1 MQTLIEHLLRQFE
14 TGKMSRR
21 ELAQRL
27 ACAAAAVSVP
37 AAAAGAPSGSGFKTV
52 EVNHISYQV
61 KDYRVTRDFYVDLMG
76 MKVVADAW
84 RGRPEC
90 VLTWD
95 RGPASY
101 LIPRNHPEG
110 QASADGKPVVDHIAY
125 TIENWNTKAVE
136 AELKRR
142 GLDPRPDTEDSF
154 IVKDPDGYTLQICG
168 PGLNATSPTYK
179 PTKSNG
185 L

>member
-1 MQTLIEHLLRQFE
+1 MEVVIDRLLKDFE
-14 TGKMSRR
+14 TGRMTRR
-21 ELAQRL
+21 QLIQSLAL
-27 ACAAAAVSVP
+27 AATASSVAP
-37 AAAAGAPSGSGFKTV
+37 ASAAGDGFKTV

-84 RGRPEC
+84 RGRGEC

-101 LIPRNHPEG
+101 LIPRNHPSG
-110 QASADGKPVVDHIAY
+110 SAASSDGKPVIDHIAF

-142 GLDPRPDTEDSF
+142 GLDPVPDTEDSF

-168 PGLNATSPTYK
+168 PGLSADSSTYK
-179 PTKSNG
+179 PAK
-185 L
+185 